1 VSELRLTP
9 TSSLRSA
16 ALPATHGTNEVPGVV
31 IAERSGLSICSMLAR
46 RGAEAR
52 LADRVRQVFGVE
64 LPRMSH
70 YTGPGPIA
78 FAWAGRSHWLA
89 LQDNDEGGIFERQL
103 RSSLAGVASVMDQSD
118 GRTIMRI
125 SGPRARDTLAKGV
138 LIDLHPS
145 AFRPGDAAIT
155 TVSYIGVNFW
165 QVDAAPTYEFMTFR
179 SFAVAFWEWLV
190 DAAEE
195 YGVTVEYSSR

>member
-1 VSELRLTP
+1 MSELRLKP

-16 ALPATHGTNEVPGVV
+16 ALPATHGTNEVPGVAIV
-31 IAERSGLSICSMLAR
+31 EQSGLSICSVLAR
-46 RGAEAR
+46 KGAEAR
-52 LADRVRQVFGVE
+52 LADRVQQVFGVE
-64 LPRMSH
+64 LPRMSR

-78 FAWAGRSHWLA
+78 FAWAGRSQWLA
-89 LQDNDEGGIFERQL
+89 LQDNDEGDGFERQL

-118 GRTIMRI
+118 GRTIVRI

-155 TVSYIGVNFW
+155 AISHIGVNFW
-165 QVDAAPTYEFMTFR
+165 QVDAAPTYEFAMFR
-179 SFAVAFWEWLV
+179 SFAVAFWEWMV
-190 DAAEE
+190 DAAAEF
-195 YGVTVEYSSR
+195 GVVIECSK

>member
-1 VSELRLTP
+1 M
-9 TSSLRSA
+9 
-16 ALPATHGTNEVPGVV
+16 PGVAIV
-31 IAERSGLSICSMLAR
+31 EQSGLSVCSVLAG

-52 LADRVRQVFGVE
+52 LADRVQQVFGVE
-64 LPRMSH
+64 LPRMSR

-78 FAWAGRSHWLA
+78 FAWAGRSQWLA
-89 LQDNDEGGIFERQL
+89 LQDNDEGDGFERQL

-118 GRTIMRI
+118 GRTIVRI

-155 TVSYIGVNFW
+155 TISYIGVNFW
-165 QVDAAPTYEFMTFR
+165 QVDAAPTYEFAMFR

-190 DAAEE
+190 DAAAEF
-195 YGVTVEYSSR
+195 GVVIESSK